1 MSGQI
6 GVAFGESSL
15 RYSDS
20 KQAKEDLMDL
30 AKKQGNLHHTK
41 NTLSENVRAQSVEK
55 LNKHLSAAIDL
66 HAQIKQAHWNVRG
79 PNFIAIHE
87 LFDAVATE
95 VLGYTDELAERAAAL
110 GGTAHGTVQVAAK
123 NSFLAPYP
131 WGLADETA
139 HIDAVSTALAA
150 FGESARIAIDETAGF
165 GDADTADL
173 FTGISRGIDQLL
185 WKVEAHRKV

>member
-1 MSGQI
+1 M
-6 GVAFGESSL
+6 V
-15 RYSDS
+15 
-20 KQAKEDLMDL
+20 DL
-30 AKKQGNLHHTK
+30 AKKQGGLHHTK
-41 NTLSENVRAQSVEK
+41 NTLSENIRAQSVQA

-87 LFDAVATE
+87 LFDEVATE
-95 VLGYTDELAERAAAL
+95 VLGYTDELAERTAAL
-110 GGTAHGTVQVAAK
+110 GGTAHGTVQVSASH
-123 NSFLAPYP
+123 SFLVPYP

-139 HIDAVSTALAA
+139 HVDAVSSALAA

-173 FTGISRGIDQLL
+173 FTGISRGLDQLL